1 MAPPSSPDGLAG
13 AADHRSLEQAADWY
27 VRLHA
32 DAAGSADWQ
41 QWRAWLDRS
50 PRHQAAWGY
59 IESVSQRFAPLRAGE
74 PRAASAGL
82 QAALAPPRRRHLRTL
97 ALLSGGVLGFY
108 ALIYMFAGFLN
119 GFFKR
124 IFFPDEVRLPV
135 ILIALSDFG
144 CNLVIYFILFW
155 FRGRFEF
162 GYYLLHIILPELV
175 YTMVVAILL
184 YFILL
189 KINQKLEEIE
199 RRSEAKFG

>member
-1 MAPPSSPDGLAG
+1 MKRKIVIAVIIIVCFLLQCTVFRALEIASVTPNLMIVVTASFGFMRGQKEGLFVG
-13 AADHRSLEQAADWY
+13 FFCGL
-27 VRLHA
+27 L
-32 DAAGSADWQ
+32 
-41 QWRAWLDRS
+41 LD
-50 PRHQAAWGY
+50 
-59 IESVSQRFAPLRAGE
+59 F
-74 PRAASAGL
+74 
-82 QAALAPPRRRHLRTL
+82 
-97 ALLSGGVLGFY
+97 LSGGGLGFY